1 MVSIEITSLIVSIGT
16 LIPIIIFA
24 IFVEK
29 HYTKFWV
36 GVWNLVTL
44 IVIGLSILI
53 IPIGNSVP
61 NIHIDSYA
69 IPLWVVPLPFAAI
82 SLVIGFKHH
91 SNTIRQLGSSILT
104 ASVIVP
110 LIIVQALSI
119 SEPVTMLILGGI
131 TYVTLYV
138 TREITKHHHLLT
150 H

>member
-1 MVSIEITSLIVSIGT
+1 VVSVEITSLIVSIGT
-16 LIPIIIFA
+16 LIPIIVFA

-44 IVIGLSILI
+44 VVIGLSILI

-69 IPLWVVPLPFAAI
+69 IPLWVIPLPFAAI
-82 SLVIGFKHH
+82 LLVIGFKHN

-110 LIIVQALSI
+110 LIIAQALSVT
-119 SEPVTMLILGGI
+119 EPIILLILGAI
-131 TYVTLYV
+131 TYVILYV
-138 TREITKHHHLLT
+138 TREITKHHHFLI

>member
-1 MVSIEITSLIVSIGT
+1 VVSIEISSLIVSIGA
-16 LIPIIIFA
+16 LIPITILA
-24 IFVEK
+24 IFVER
-29 HYTKFWV
+29 HYTRFWV

-44 IVIGLSILI
+44 IAIGLSLLI

-61 NIHIDSYA
+61 NIHIDSYT
-69 IPLWVVPLPFAAI
+69 IPLWVIPLPFAAI
-82 SLVIGFKHH
+82 SLVIGFKHN

-110 LIIVQALSI
+110 LIIVQAFSI
-119 SEPVTMLILGGI
+119 TEPITLLFLGGV

-138 TREITKHHHLLT
+138 TREVTKHRHFLT